1 MGRVYR
7 VTIAEKIREFRRENR
22 LSLREFGER
31 IGVSAQAVSK
41 WEQNI
46 CFPDLI
52 FLPALAR
59 ILGCATDDF
68 FESIPEDAE
77 EGK

>member
-31 IGVSAQAVSK
+31 IGVSAQAVS
-41 WEQNI
+41 
-46 CFPDLI
+46 
-52 FLPALAR
+52 
-59 ILGCATDDF
+59 
-68 FESIPEDAE
+68 
-77 EGK
+77 